1 MEHQSRNKPYA
12 NLWGKRKR
20 ETNFSVETYKHF
32 SAEQQISLFIPTSVS
47 PLKNVE
53 IDGAQKQIKTTH
65 YRRAKVI
72 TKISFKRLQASHSNQ
87 RLFPP

>member
-1 MEHQSRNKPYA
+1 MEHQRRNKPYA

-32 SAEQQISLFIPTSVS
+32 SAEQQISLFIPTPVS
-47 PLKNVE
+47 PLKNGE

-65 YRRAKVI
+65 YRKAKVI
-72 TKISFKRLQASHSNQ
+72 TKISFKRLQASHSKSAI
-87 RLFPP
+87 R

>member
-32 SAEQQISLFIPTSVS
+32 SAEQQISLFIPTPVS
-47 PLKNVE
+47 P
-53 IDGAQKQIKTTH
+53 
-65 YRRAKVI
+65 
-72 TKISFKRLQASHSNQ
+72 
-87 RLFPP
+87 